1 VAGTLST
8 DPVLS
13 VVLLS
18 LSFACVQFV
27 DGTYWA
33 ATMRI
38 AGKQSQSA
46 TGMLNT
52 GGNIS
57 GGVGALL
64 VPLLAGAFGWTT
76 AVASGAVLSVLA
88 ATLWFGIRADVSLHS
103 PAISFTLIAEPVIEP
118 A

>member
-1 VAGTLST
+1 VSAPLLVAGTLSP
-8 DPVLS
+8 DPLVS

-38 AGKQSQSA
+38 AGRQSQSA

-57 GGVGALL
+57 GGVGAML
-64 VPLLAGAFGWTT
+64 VPLIASAFGWTT
-76 AVASGAVLSVLA
+76 AVASGAALSLIA
-88 ATLWFGIRADVSLHS
+88 IRADLSLHTRPAS
-103 PAISFTLIAEPVIEP
+103 PTLPAKAMIEP